1 MQKHQDDPHNP
12 TVEEVPDEEDLKHT
26 EPPVSSSV
34 LEAPEDA
41 TAPDWNPTLSAKA
54 AGKRKEEI
62 PSKESKPLLDTQSEE
77 LFPVLGGAAKPQSA
91 TAASSLWGKK
101 PVINGTNGFSTNG
114 TSTPTSG
121 INTPTSTA
129 SKVGLPKAIKA
140 IPGQDHRQEYSLE
153 KSQML
158 SRAQLKKPLP
168 EILKDMNRKA
178 KKTNVTFTTTQ
189 QGTKFVATG
198 PSDEAAQRALIDV
211 LAEVCSKVSP
221 QKGPRSFSNPTSIDY
236 SQDFRSSN
244 CKSAYHWEAGVED
257 KGIAREDRRKNPG
270 AKVRGSSPAGR
281 RGRRCYDRYFPRR
294 HCNSSR
300 KGTTRD

>member
-1 MQKHQDDPHNP
+1 
-12 TVEEVPDEEDLKHT
+12 
-26 EPPVSSSV
+26 
-34 LEAPEDA
+34 
-41 TAPDWNPTLSAKA
+41 
-54 AGKRKEEI
+54 
-62 PSKESKPLLDTQSEE
+62 
-77 LFPVLGGAAKPQSA
+77 
-91 TAASSLWGKK
+91 LWGRK

-221 QKGPRSFSNPTSIDY
+221 QKGPRVLF
-236 SQDFRSSN
+236 
-244 CKSAYHWEAGVED
+244 
-257 KGIAREDRRKNPG
+257 
-270 AKVRGSSPAGR
+270 
-281 RGRRCYDRYFPRR
+281 
-294 HCNSSR
+294 
-300 KGTTRD
+300 